1 MDCHSHT
8 SDRDMKFLSH
18 FWVTLWKMF
27 QTSLNR
33 TTIAHPQ
40 IDGKTKVTNRTLGNM
55 VRSICGDKPKQWDHA
70 LPQAKFAYNSV
81 VHSAIGKT
89 PFAMIYVTTEAY
101 SGLSLFTQGGVKD
114 LVWPQKTW
122 LHRLKLCMKK

>member
-1 MDCHSHT
+1 MDCHNHT
-8 SDRDMKFLSH
+8 SDGDMKFLSH

-81 VHSAIGKT
+81 VHSATGKT
-89 PFAMIYVTTEAY
+89 PFAMIYVSPLRHT
-101 SGLSLFTQGGVKD
+101 VD
-114 LVWPQKTW
+114 LVC
-122 LHRLKLCMKK
+122 LHKGGSRI